1 MRRAILLLSAAL
13 PHAYAPTCGCH
24 AVSTEPGCD
33 DGLLAS
39 SIDGN
44 GNVDLTQ
51 ARGLPAKAFYYCD
64 GQSGRALLRT
74 ITVDSNSFSTS
85 REIPGHAFA
94 HSGLESADLS
104 STTITTIGGSAFAST
119 PLSSLTL
126 PYGIGPIGASA
137 FASTPNFLCYT
148 GPPGYEIQ
156 FPDSYIRPECGDCG
170 SEACVGGGGP
180 TCGGFSYPCCADAA
194 EAYSRASWFDAAYV
208 GSGSCS
214 CIIPKGSDLGIAGGA
229 SSAIDICAA
238 DVY

>member
-1 MRRAILLLSAAL
+1 MSSLNREATLRLVEVAERNAWLGEEQLEHFLACGVSFSSPSPFTLGRRGLHTSTTSS
-13 PHAYAPTCGCH
+13 YAPYN
-24 AVSTEPGCD
+24 
-33 DGLLAS
+33 L
-39 SIDGN
+39 
-44 GNVDLTQ
+44 
-51 ARGLPAKAFYYCD
+51 
-64 GQSGRALLRT
+64 
-74 ITVDSNSFSTS
+74 
-85 REIPGHAFA
+85 
-94 HSGLESADLS
+94 
-104 STTITTIGGSAFAST
+104 
-119 PLSSLTL
+119 
-126 PYGIGPIGASA
+126 GPIGASA

>member
-64 GQSGRALLRT
+64 GQNGRALLRT

-94 HSGLESADLS
+94 SASKSVAL
-104 STTITTIGGSAFAST
+104 
-119 PLSSLTL
+119 
-126 PYGIGPIGASA
+126 
-137 FASTPNFLCYT
+137 
-148 GPPGYEIQ
+148 
-156 FPDSYIRPECGDCG
+156 
-170 SEACVGGGGP
+170 
-180 TCGGFSYPCCADAA
+180 
-194 EAYSRASWFDAAYV
+194 
-208 GSGSCS
+208 
-214 CIIPKGSDLGIAGGA
+214 
-229 SSAIDICAA
+229 
-238 DVY
+238 

>member
-1 MRRAILLLSAAL
+1 MRRAILLLSAAV
-13 PHAYAPTCGCH
+13 PVACVPTCGCH

-126 PYGIGPIGASA
+126 PYGIGPIGAGA
-137 FASTPNFLCYT
+137 FSSTLNFLCYT

-156 FPDSYIRPECGDCG
+156 FPDSYIRPE
-170 SEACVGGGGP
+170 
-180 TCGGFSYPCCADAA
+180 
-194 EAYSRASWFDAAYV
+194 W
-208 GSGSCS
+208 
-214 CIIPKGSDLGIAGGA
+214 
-229 SSAIDICAA
+229 
-238 DVY
+238 